1 MFKTAIVH
9 DSLREF
15 GGAEKVVEHWLS
27 TNPKAHIYTL
37 CFRPEVF
44 AESKLYMRAWREG
57 RITTTFEQKYC
68 EQKWYQKLFKLL
80 VPLHVWAMKK
90 LRVRGYQKVLVS
102 SVYFAKFVSIEKPE
116 TLVHYCHSPSRFL
129 HGLQTELDRNTLNP
143 VVRWIEKLLL
153 PGLKRDDVRAAQK
166 LTDLDA
172 EWQCN
177 SHFMQAEIKLAY
189 GVTAQIVYPPIELE
203 KYSKI
208 MRNIDIADPFY
219 LYFGRVGGHKRVDLA
234 IKACLEMGRKLMVSG
249 GFSSDAEKE
258 RCQTIVSQH
267 PNGNQLITF
276 LGRQSFEQNVILFSQ
291 CRAFLFPGKEDFG
304 ITPVEM
310 LGAGIPV
317 IAYGEGGSREYMRDG
332 ENGVLFGVQSVESL
346 KTAIQTFEN
355 REWDEKTIRAS
366 VAGFAKPRIW

>member
-1 MFKTAIVH
+1 
-9 DSLREF
+9 
-15 GGAEKVVEHWLS
+15 
-27 TNPKAHIYTL
+27 
-37 CFRPEVF
+37 
-44 AESKLYMRAWREG
+44 
-57 RITTTFEQKYC
+57 
-68 EQKWYQKLFKLL
+68 
-80 VPLHVWAMKK
+80 
-90 LRVRGYQKVLVS
+90 
-102 SVYFAKFVSIEKPE
+102 
-116 TLVHYCHSPSRFL
+116 
-129 HGLQTELDRNTLNP
+129 
-143 VVRWIEKLLL
+143 
-153 PGLKRDDVRAAQK
+153 
-166 LTDLDA
+166 
-172 EWQCN
+172 
-177 SHFMQAEIKLAY
+177 
-189 GVTAQIVYPPIELE
+189 
-203 KYSKI
+203 
-208 MRNIDIADPFY
+208 
-219 LYFGRVGGHKRVDLA
+219 
-234 IKACLEMGRKLMVSG
+234 MVSG

-332 ENGVLFGVQSVESL
+332 ENGVLFGMQSVESL